1 MGNEERQEVTLDLD
15 PVCSKSDSYESLDFA
30 VRVRE
35 DGPKGITGERSNMS
49 EMEQGNAVEGIR

>member
-35 DGPKGITGERSNMS
+35 DGSRGIIWAKE
-49 EMEQGNAVEGIR
+49 AI